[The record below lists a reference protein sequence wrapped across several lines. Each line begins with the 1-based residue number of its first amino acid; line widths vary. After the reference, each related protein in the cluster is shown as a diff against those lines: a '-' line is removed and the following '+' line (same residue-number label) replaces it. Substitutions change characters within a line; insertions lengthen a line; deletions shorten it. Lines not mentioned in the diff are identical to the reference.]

1 MQVKWQLMVAS
12 CYRKTGAYS
21 EALAKYKAILS
32 NNPDNIECL
41 RYLVHMCTSL
51 GRRDEVVA
59 YEARLRKAEM
69 EIAADCQ
76 SQRLRLETGKG
87 ILFTRYHQ
95 GKCLL

>member
-12 CYRKTGAYS
+12 CYRRTGAYS

-32 NNPDNIECL
+32 KNPDNIECL

-51 GRRDEVVA
+51 GRRDEVLG

-69 EIAADCQ
+69 EVASADFQ
-76 SQRLRLETGKG
+76 SQQRLRLETTKG
-87 ILFTRYHQ
+87 MSTRYD
-95 GKCLL
+95 